1 LSGYSR
7 SCQMITTRAELD
19 RYFEMIDRRMP
30 TSVSRF
36 IQWLRLPSSFATRL
50 IIAMLL
56 IVGGI
61 FSFLPVLGLWMLPLG
76 LLLIA
81 QDALFLQQPLVAAF
95 AWVERKCEWL
105 RLKWRG

>member
-1 LSGYSR
+1 ML
-7 SCQMITTRAELD
+7 TARAELD

-30 TSVSRF
+30 ASVSRF
-36 IQWLRLPSSFATRL
+36 IQWLRLPSSIATRL
-50 IIAMLL
+50 IIAMAL

-61 FSFLPVLGLWMLPLG
+61 FSFLPVLGVWMLPLG

-81 QDALFLQQPLVAAF
+81 QDFPFLQQPVVAAF

-105 RLKWRG
+105 RVKWNDR